1 MLVSTYAFV
10 RKQFIFIPK
19 TAKII
24 DATTRS
30 PNQIIPFQEENRRCD
45 VMDSLVGVPSLKA
58 VDERISKSE
67 IRILHVME
75 KKFDFINKRIEDVM
89 KHL

>member
-10 RKQFIFIPK
+10 RKQFIFITK
-19 TAKII
+19 TAKIL

-30 PNQIIPFQEENRRCD
+30 PNQIIPFQEENRGCD
-45 VMDSLVGVPSLKA
+45 VMDSVGVPPFKA
-58 VDERISKSE
+58 VEERISKSE
-67 IRILHVME
+67 IRILEVME